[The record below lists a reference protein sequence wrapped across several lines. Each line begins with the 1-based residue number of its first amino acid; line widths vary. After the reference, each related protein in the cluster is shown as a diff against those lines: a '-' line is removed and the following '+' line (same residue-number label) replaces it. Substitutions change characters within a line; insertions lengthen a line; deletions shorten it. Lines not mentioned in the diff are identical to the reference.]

1 MMNDTRVFRRSD
13 PDFPTTVALQRRLIA
28 NGRVEGEGPYRQP
41 PIGLAARSR
50 IDATSLQLPIPDGP
64 AVPLGETDRGTLHL
78 DLNRLLAG
86 RCLIQGS
93 SGAGKSATLR
103 HLIEEAHDY
112 LTVMI
117 VDPEGGE
124 FRQGFRARLGGR
136 ALRPLPRRDPADPG
150 FADPGYIGSV
160 Y

>member
-1 MMNDTRVFRRSD
+1 MHAMMTDTRVFRRTD
-13 PDFPTTVALQRRLIA
+13 PDFPITAAVQRRLIA
-28 NGRVEGEGPYRQP
+28 DGRVEGEGPHRQFP
-41 PIGLAARSR
+41 TGPAISPAAPAGSPGK
-50 IDATSLQLPIPDGP
+50 ATTSGQIPVPDGP
-64 AVPLGETDRGTLHL
+64 SIPLGETDRGTLHL

-117 VDPEGGE
+117 VDPELDFPHFRRPCIESGGLDLE
-124 FRQGFRARLGGR
+124 N
-136 ALRPLPRRDPADPG
+136 
-150 FADPGYIGSV
+150 
-160 Y
+160 